1 MSLKRNL
8 WFSIFFSS
16 WEQCGL
22 HNYNDLLKICHL
34 FVIVIWFLRALPSAM
49 HSESRVSVFNFL
61 LLWFFLPCSQ
71 ETGDQG
77 NKKQCPPSSR
87 APNRHDLLYFLFLF
101 VCQVL
106 DTLVTITSKSFHAS
120 ASVGTSFILTDGFV
134 VTWFIFTFVYVYN
147 CQREYKQKQKSKTKE
162 NIWTDIQVDGAGF
175 KVMCVTHPKNIQPLS
190 SWGEEGQGGSQPST
204 FRTTFTRL
212 PVHLCLLASRLPLI
226 Y

>member
-1 MSLKRNL
+1 M
-8 WFSIFFSS
+8 
-16 WEQCGL
+16 
-22 HNYNDLLKICHL
+22 L
-34 FVIVIWFLRALPSAM
+34 FVIVIVIWFLRALPSAM
-49 HSESRVSVFNFL
+49 HSDSRVSVFNFL
-61 LLWFFLPCSQ
+61 LLRFFLPCSQ

-147 CQREYKQKQKSKTKE
+147 CHENINRNKKVKQKKIFE
-162 NIWTDIQVDGAGF
+162 PIF
-175 KVMCVTHPKNIQPLS
+175 KPMAQ
-190 SWGEEGQGGSQPST
+190 
-204 FRTTFTRL
+204 
-212 PVHLCLLASRLPLI
+212 ASRLCA
-226 Y
+226 